1 MRTKKGR
8 TLHLKGRVLPISEN
22 DASATM
28 AHAGELFRAI
38 RREATQRRG
47 SVKLFMNWT
56 GASERSAKAWLG
68 GSSLPR
74 ADHLIALMASS
85 DEIFEAVLRMT
96 GRETAMA
103 AQDLA
108 AARSHLA
115 QATAIV
121 ERLVTGGSSPQNE
134 RKG

>member
-8 TLHLKGRVLPISEN
+8 TLHLKGRVLPISED
-22 DASATM
+22 DASATT

-38 RREATQRRG
+38 RREATKRRG

-85 DEIFEAVLRMT
+85 DEIFETVLRLA
-96 GRETAMA
+96 GRGTAVA

-108 AARSHLA
+108 TARSHLA
-115 QATAIV
+115 QATAILD
-121 ERLVTGGSSPQNE
+121 RLVTGGSSPQNE
-134 RKG
+134 RHG

>member
-1 MRTKKGR
+1 
-8 TLHLKGRVLPISEN
+8 
-22 DASATM
+22 M

-85 DEIFEAVLRMT
+85 DDIFEAVLRMT

>member
-8 TLHLKGRVLPISEN
+8 TLHLKGRVLPISKD
-22 DASATM
+22 DASATT
-28 AHAGELFRAI
+28 AHADGLFLAI
-38 RREATQRRG
+38 RRVAAKRRG
-47 SVKLFMNWT
+47 SIKLFMDWT
-56 GASERSAKAWLG
+56 GVSERTAKAWLG
-68 GSSLPR
+68 GESLPS

-96 GRETAMA
+96 GRGTAVA

-115 QATAIV
+115 KAAAIV
-121 ERLVTGGSSPQNE
+121 DRLVTGGSTPQNE